1 MMAPDRAPGLTSA
14 PPGPPAAS
22 AEFPA
27 LAGIDSARVAQLTRG
42 DVAFF
47 RRLLASLVS
56 EARGVPARVR
66 DDLARGADKE
76 AAARLHRLRGG
87 AANLGALDLVAA
99 IRGLEAALGEERN
112 AVPAHLDR
120 VEARLA
126 TVLAAAEDWLAR
138 TEKPAPVA
146 VGNPGA
152 AAGLDTAQLA
162 ILREALVANR
172 PRLARQLF
180 AELRPDLVGR
190 YGPEL
195 AQALAVNLDMLDFEA
210 ALHDLDAAIPVV
222 ALGAIAGRNS
232 H

>member
-138 TEKPAPVA
+138 TEQPAPVA
-146 VGNPGA
+146 VGSPGA

-162 ILREALVANR
+162 ILREALAGNR

-180 AELRPDLVGR
+180 AELRPGLIGR

-195 AQALAVNLDMLDFEA
+195 AQAMAGGIDVLDFEA
-210 ALHDLDAAIPVV
+210 ALHALDAAIPVMGT
-222 ALGAIAGRNS
+222 GATAGRNS